1 MKTLIAWTVALSL
14 AVGLGLLLRYR
25 EGVVS
30 IVLPPYRFDIGAN
43 TAALSLL
50 IGFVALYFLVRI
62 GLQIL
67 RAPGNWRNWRQA
79 RQLQGAHASLS
90 KALVALNEG
99 RSELVDKLVQA
110 AMKHPET
117 AGAATLLAARA
128 AERRGDT
135 EARDRWLRSLEAF
148 APLKSARLM
157 FIAELAVA
165 QGAPEQAL
173 ASLDALDRKAGDS
186 IHAARLRLRA
196 LEQSERWDEVLSNC
210 TRLRKRGG
218 IGEEAARVIRVNA
231 YESLFEAAVSLPAQ
245 VDKLF
250 KSLSRD
256 DRQNPSIMNAA
267 IEAFALSGQEKK
279 AFKLIDETIGERLE
293 PMLLVLFTR
302 LSTISLKERLG
313 CAERWLKQYP
323 DNALILATLGRLC
336 LAEGLWGKAETFLKR
351 ADELE
356 PSPFT
361 RLALAE
367 MYDAVG
373 RGSEAT
379 QLYRS
384 LANEKP
390 AALSVGGP
398 AASAADGADDS
409 APPPDDVAPAL
420 R

>member
-173 ASLDALDRKAGDS
+173 ASLDAL
-186 IHAARLRLRA
+186 
-196 LEQSERWDEVLSNC
+196 E
-210 TRLRKRGG
+210 RKRGG